1 MKYISIII
9 LAVVFAGASL
19 AVVGCFDF
27 KSSPASGRGDKQS
40 EQSVSE
46 AGDGSGGVAKVL
58 RDIGSAPAA
67 SIVSDR
73 LGPFFWAGLGFIVL
87 GGAAIFLGA
96 RATGLSMFGLGVG
109 IVAVGVFFSLYPWM
123 VLVAFVLA
131 AVVTMAK
138 VVDSWRQGRALAI
151 ITENVENT
159 PGGEEVKA
167 GIKSMGHAA
176 MRAVRSVVDPI
187 KAKLEKTDKGK
198 AGQGTATKQ

>member
-1 MKYISIII
+1 MKHISIII
-9 LAVVFAGASL
+9 LTVLFAGASL

-27 KSSPASGRGDKQS
+27 KSSAASGRGDKQS
-40 EQSVSE
+40 EQSASE
-46 AGDGSGGVAKVL
+46 AGGVSKVP

-67 SIVSDR
+67 AIVSDR

-167 GIKSMGHAA
+167 GIKNMGHAA

-198 AGQGTATKQ
+198 PE

>member
-9 LAVVFAGASL
+9 LTVLFAGASL
-19 AVVGCFDF
+19 AVIGCFDF
-27 KSSPASGRGDKQS
+27 KSSPAPGRGDKQS

-131 AVVTMAK
+131 AVVIMAK

-151 ITENVENT
+151 ITQTVEST

-167 GIKSMGHAA
+167 GIKNMGHAA

-198 AGQGTATKQ
+198 PE